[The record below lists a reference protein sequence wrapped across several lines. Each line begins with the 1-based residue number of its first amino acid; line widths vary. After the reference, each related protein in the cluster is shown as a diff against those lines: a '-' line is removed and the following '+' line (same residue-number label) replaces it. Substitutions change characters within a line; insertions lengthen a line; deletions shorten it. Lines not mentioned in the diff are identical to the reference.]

1 MNPVRKVSKL
11 IADIDDLD
19 VSEQEGTQSM
29 GVGVSMGMGMSMSMR
44 ASRER
49 RNVMM
54 HAMGRHTLMV
64 GAWMSLSHRSWDVL
78 RSGACVLRS
87 RACVRKHRLSL

>member
-29 GVGVSMGMGMSMSMR
+29 GVGVGMGMSMSMR

-78 RSGACVLRS
+78 RGGAG
-87 RACVRKHRLSL
+87 VRKHRLSL

>member
-29 GVGVSMGMGMSMSMR
+29 GVCVGMGMSMSMR

-87 RACVRKHRLSL
+87 RAGVRKHRLSL